1 MLNVHGRDLSAVF
14 PLTASADSSGTLE
27 LGGCNVAELL
37 REYGSPLYVFD
48 RATLLGQMRSFRDEF
63 ASRYPDTLALY
74 ASKAY
79 TGLAL
84 LKLVQHEGLG
94 LDVVSS
100 GELAIAAAAGFPL
113 GKVYFHGNNKTP
125 AELAEAVDRGIGR
138 IVVDNFTELQTLQ
151 DIAAARGVRQ
161 AILLRLS
168 PGVDPHTHGKTTTG
182 IVDSKFGFTIPN
194 GQASD
199 ALKIA
204 AAAPNLDL
212 IGLHAHL
219 GSPIFELEPYNEGI
233 DVVLEF
239 ADRHRD
245 VEGFSLTEFSPG
257 GGFAI
262 QYLADTPPPA
272 VAEYAESITSYLK
285 AQLEA
290 RNLGRPRLI
299 IEPGRATVGRAGVA
313 LYTVGARKT
322 IPDVRT
328 YVSVDGGM
336 ADNIRPALYDSQ
348 YEVAV
353 ANRLND
359 APEEKITLAGKYCE
373 SGDILARDVTL
384 PVLRAGDLIAM
395 PAAGAYAPSM
405 ASNYNASLKPAIVM
419 VENGGSKLIRRR
431 ETYEDLLRCEIDD

>member
-1 MLNVHGRDLSAVF
+1 MLNVHGRDLAAVF
-14 PLTASADSSGTLE
+14 PVTAGATPHGTLT
-27 LGGCNVAELL
+27 LGGCDVAGLL
-37 REYGSPLYVFD
+37 SRFGSPLYVFD
-48 RATLLGQMRSFRDEF
+48 RATLLAQMRSFRDEF
-63 ASRYPDTLALY
+63 ASRYPDSLALY

-84 LKLVQHEGLG
+84 LNLVRQEGLG

-100 GELAIAAAAGFPL
+100 GELAIAAAAKFPME
-113 GKVYFHGNNKTP
+113 KVYFHGNNKSP
-125 AELAEAVDRGIGR
+125 AELAEAVERGIGR
-138 IVVDNFTELQTLQ
+138 IVLDNFTELEVLQ
-151 DIAAARGVRQ
+151 EIAAARGVTQ
-161 AILLRLS
+161 AVLLRLS

-199 ALKIA
+199 ALKHA
-204 AAAPNLDL
+204 AAAPNLQL

-219 GSPIFELEPYNEGI
+219 GSPIFELEPYGEAI
-233 DVVLEF
+233 EIVLEF
-239 ADRHRD
+239 ASRHRD
-245 VEGFSLTEFSPG
+245 VAGFELRELSPG

-262 QYLADTPPPA
+262 QYLEDTPPPA
-272 VAEYAESITSYLK
+272 VAEYAESIVGCYVQ
-285 AQLEA
+285 QLD
-290 RNLGRPRLI
+290 RRGLGRPKLV

-322 IPDVRT
+322 IPGVRT

-336 ADNIRPALYDSQ
+336 ADNIRPALYDSR

-359 APEEKITLAGKYCE
+359 PAEETITLAGKYCE
-373 SGDILARDVTL
+373 SGDILARDVIL
-384 PVLRAGDLIAM
+384 PALKAGDLIAM

-405 ASNYNASLKPAIVM
+405 ASNYNASLKPAIVL
-419 VENGGSKLIRRR
+419 VENGSARLIRRR
-431 ETYEDLLRCEIDD
+431 ETYEDLLRCEIVD